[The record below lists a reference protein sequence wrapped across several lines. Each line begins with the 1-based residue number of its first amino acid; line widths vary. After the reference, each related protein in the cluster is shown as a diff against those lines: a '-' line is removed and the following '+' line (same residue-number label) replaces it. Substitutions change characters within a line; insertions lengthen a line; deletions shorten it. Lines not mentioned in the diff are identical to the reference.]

1 MSTKQAI
8 NDKLQSSVAT
18 CLRYGGVVNNQIK
31 KVLLLSLWVENFL
44 KSVNIW
50 QSYQQERGYLM
61 HFARLANTLPKTEKV
76 HETITSDSKKIL
88 NRLRNDIIMVTSL
101 S

>member
-1 MSTKQAI
+1 M
-8 NDKLQSSVAT
+8 
-18 CLRYGGVVNNQIK
+18 
-31 KVLLLSLWVENFL
+31 ENFL

-50 QSYQQERGYLM
+50 QSYQQERGCLM
-61 HFARLANTLPKTEKV
+61 HFARPTNTLPKTEKV

-88 NRLRNDIIMVTSL
+88 NQLRNDIVMVTSL